1 MKNVNPT
8 IQSLIKLSF
17 TLFALA
23 MIMAGCKSINPVT
36 KLENA
41 MAEKIA
47 AKTEQV
53 LFDEEPECN
62 KGDAYCQDGQAWAC
76 KNGKYVM
83 VEDCSASNKMCDDET
98 AKCVACEDASNQQPE
113 TALEIT
119 HDVHVKGV
127 VCSKETPLWYKVEI
141 PEGYTFLLTIND
153 GFSLV
158 YFDLLDNTNKKKIG
172 QENEYGELAFT
183 NTGADRQYLLKVYS
197 EKHPYVR
204 FHFHPQLLENYTP
217 MIRPE

>member
-1 MKNVNPT
+1 MKRLETT

-17 TLFALA
+17 ALFALA
-23 MIMAGCKSINPVT
+23 MITVGCKSINPVT

-53 LFDEEPECN
+53 LMNEEPECN
-62 KGDAYCQDGQAWAC
+62 KGDALCQDGQAWTC

-83 VEDCSASNKMCDDET
+83 VEDCFAANKMCDDET
-98 AKCVACEDASNQQPE
+98 AKCVDCEDASNQHFE

-141 PEGYTFLLTIND
+141 PEGYTLLITIND

-158 YFDLLDNTNKKKIG
+158 YFDLLDDKNERKIG
-172 QENEYGELAFT
+172 QENEYGELAYT
-183 NTGADRQYLLKVYS
+183 NTEADRQYLLKVYS

-204 FHFHPQLLENYTP
+204 FHFHPLLLENYTP